1 MSTLLGSLTRLN
13 GSVRDKDKQG
23 DESESHYSN
32 PGGEDCGWNHG
43 VGRGNV
49 DKRLDGQYISDVE
62 LTQFSDR
69 LGREC
74 KRKKSTMAQRFLA

>member
-1 MSTLLGSLTRLN
+1 MSALLGSLTRLN

-32 PGGEDCGWNHG
+32 PGGEDCGWTHG

-49 DKRLDGQYISDVE
+49 DKRLDRQYISDVE